1 MKHSLRTLVCASLIS
16 LPLATFAQGGPG
28 QGSQAGM
35 MNQERIQQMQQNMD
49 RMNQTMQQMQNAT
62 TREERQRL
70 RQEHMEHMQEHLQI
84 MRESGMGQA

>member
-16 LPLATFAQGGPG
+16 LPLATFAQSGSG

-49 RMNQTMQQMQNAT
+49 RMNQTM
-62 TREERQRL
+62 
-70 RQEHMEHMQEHLQI
+70 
-84 MRESGMGQA
+84 